1 MAQRDILKRL
11 VMNFVNS
18 LRRPPRPKLCGEDRF
33 GNKYYEFKPAEGSNL
48 RQKRWFV
55 PLNETRFDQEIPVEW
70 EAWLRYRRSEPPMPE
85 EIEAN
90 RIVQQQTIKNAKK
103 LSGQRKLTSDLQKN
117 PFSDF
122 PDISE
127 YEKQPGQGY
136 IRIPEKPDPP
146 EKK

>member
-1 MAQRDILKRL
+1 MRL
-11 VMNFVNS
+11 FV
-18 LRRPPRPKLCGEDRF
+18 
-33 GNKYYEFKPAEGSNL
+33 AEGSNL

-103 LSGQRKLTSDLQKN
+103 LSGQRKLVSVIW
-117 PFSDF
+117 PFDA
-122 PDISE
+122 
-127 YEKQPGQGY
+127 
-136 IRIPEKPDPP
+136 IRFRIYLLVWIC
-146 EKK
+146 